1 MSTSAIVMMVIALV
15 VVWGGLVTAIIQIRR
30 RPEVSDAELH
40 ESAAML
46 AEDLEREK
54 QAPIHRDT

>member
-1 MSTSAIVMMVIALV
+1 MSTSAVVMMVIALV